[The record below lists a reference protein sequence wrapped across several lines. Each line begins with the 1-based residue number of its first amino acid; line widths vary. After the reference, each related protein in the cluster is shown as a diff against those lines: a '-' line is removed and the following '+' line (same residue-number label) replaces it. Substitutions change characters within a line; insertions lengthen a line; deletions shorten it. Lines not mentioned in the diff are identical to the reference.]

1 MPVDML
7 CPPGCSR
14 EGEAGALTAYKRG
27 LLRCRPTEKGNA
39 RSLSEWDG
47 NKYRFPRFFVFQIIN
62 PQKSASVS
70 GVCGCATDTM
80 ERILMLFVSCLVAL
94 MGFTGSAQST
104 QVATLMSGEDV
115 KIFMGPEALKEAVD
129 ASADG
134 DVITLSA
141 GSFDSP
147 GNIKNS
153 LTIRGAGMGL
163 EAYKPYVIPTIINGT
178 VDIYNNIDCEGLRF
192 QDQVF
197 IWNNPEQNLSFS
209 KCYIYGFFSHFNVKN
224 NLTLVDCFVNLA
236 IWTKYMDLVAI
247 NSILLLDNTNNLFHG
262 NFINCIIGYYKT
274 GGLGCVDNST
284 FTNSIIYCTGS
295 SVMVP
300 ISSAAFYNCLFYGK
314 NGNGTFD
321 EMNQNGTNKVCNDV
335 TTVFKEDGF
344 FQLLEEYKAF
354 KGTDGKEVGIY
365 GGNLGFDV
373 TPNNPQ
379 ITRFDVAPKTSVDG
393 KLSIEIEVKGAE

>member
-1 MPVDML
+1 
-7 CPPGCSR
+7 
-14 EGEAGALTAYKRG
+14 
-27 LLRCRPTEKGNA
+27 
-39 RSLSEWDG
+39 
-47 NKYRFPRFFVFQIIN
+47 
-62 PQKSASVS
+62 
-70 GVCGCATDTM
+70 M

-147 GNIKNS
+147 GIIEKS

-163 EAYKPYVIPTIINGT
+163 EAYKPYVIPTIINGI
-178 VDIYNNIDCEGLRF
+178 VYIYNNIDCEGLRF
-192 QDQVF
+192 PDQVY
-197 IWNNPEQNLSFS
+197 IQYNPEQNLSFS
-209 KCYIYGFFSHFNVKN
+209 KCYIDDFVGYSNKKN
-224 NLTLVDCFVNLA
+224 NLTLVNCVVD
-236 IWTKYMDLVAI
+236 KYIYTYYIDLVAI
-247 NSILLLDNTNNLFHG
+247 NSKFVLGNRNAVFHG
-262 NFINCIIGYYKT
+262 NMINCIIGYRQHYAD
-274 GGLGCVDNST
+274 VFVENSV
-284 FTNSIIYCTGS
+284 FTNSIIYCTNGS
-295 SVMVP
+295 AMAP
-300 ISSAAFYNCLFYGK
+300 ISSTAFYNCLFYGK

-321 EMNQNGTNKVCNDV
+321 GMNQNGTNKVCNDV

-344 FQLLEEYKAF
+344 FQLLEEYKTF